1 MGRASADIIK
11 HKGFKVSG
19 LDVEGVLLQ
28 HPAVAEA
35 AVLGLPHEDHG
46 QAVAALVV
54 IKASTSG
61 EQTQQ
66 QRQGQQQQQHKQE
79 LQQVLQAWCS
89 ERLPPYQVPSVWRV
103 QEEPLPRNAMGKV
116 NKKQLVSLFAA

>member
-54 IKASTSG
+54 LKAPSEG
-61 EQTQQ
+61 QPQQQTQK
-66 QRQGQQQQQHKQE
+66 QQHQE
-79 LQQVLQAWCS
+79 VEQVLQVWCS

-103 QEEPLPRNAMGKV
+103 REEPLPRNAMGKV
-116 NKKQLVSLFAA
+116 NKKQLVGLFDA